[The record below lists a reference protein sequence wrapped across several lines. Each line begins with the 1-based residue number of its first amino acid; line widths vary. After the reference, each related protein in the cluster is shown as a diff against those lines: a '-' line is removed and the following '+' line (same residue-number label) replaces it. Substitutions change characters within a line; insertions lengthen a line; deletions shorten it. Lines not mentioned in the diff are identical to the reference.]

1 MLNNKGEREL
11 AYVVKVTDVINIPE
25 AEKVELVKVN
35 EWTCMVQK
43 GAFKPGDL
51 AVYFEIDSKLPQ
63 KPEFE
68 FTAKYDYRIKTQKYF
83 KGTVISQG
91 LVMHPDDLHLINIK
105 EGDFLTKE
113 LGVTYYEPEDN
124 IRKESS
130 SKAQKKTTLE
140 TKMKNWSHKHPRAAK
155 SKLLYKLVKLFY
167 SLTYKKKVSL
177 AWPSWVVKTDEERCQ
192 NMPQLFR
199 EPLNSIEWIATEK
212 IDGTSTTFT
221 MKADKPKKRKLI
233 TCSRNLVIDPNTS
246 STSSVYA
253 EMRDKYQMDKV
264 LSHILSQHNTFD
276 YITIQGEAFGG
287 SIQKRNYGPE
297 HRLAI
302 FNIIYA
308 ESGKPPKRLNPIEM
322 KKFVDDLNKWLKEE
336 VPGSVPLMTVPI
348 VEESYKLPSTC
359 NELLQYAHGQSQIDK
374 GLREGV
380 VFRSTD
386 GVYSFKAVDNE
397 FILKYHN

>member
-1 MLNNKGEREL
+1 MLNKKGEREL
-11 AYVVKVTDVINIPE
+11 VYVVRVTDVISIPD

-35 EWTCMVQK
+35 GWTCMVQK
-43 GAFKPGDL
+43 GAFHPGDL

-68 FTAKYDYRIKTQKYF
+68 FTAKYDYKIKTQKYF

-130 SKAQKKTTLE
+130 SKAQKKMTLE
-140 TKMKNWSHKHPRAAK
+140 TRMKKWSGQHPRAAK
-155 SKLLYKLVKLFY
+155 FKLLYKVVKLFY

-177 AWPSWVVKTDEERCQ
+177 VWPSWVVKTDEERCQ
-192 NMPQLFR
+192 NLPQLFT
-199 EPLNSIEWIATEK
+199 EPMQSIHWIATEK

-221 MKADKPKKRKLI
+221 MKQDKPKKRKLI
-233 TCSRNLVIDPNTS
+233 TCSRNLVINPDTS
-246 STSSVYA
+246 ASSSVYI
-253 EMRDKYQMDKV
+253 EMRNKYSMEKV
-264 LSHILSQHNTFD
+264 LSYILSQHPEYDF
-276 YITIQGEAFGG
+276 ITIQGEAFGG
-287 SIQKRNYGPE
+287 TIQKRNYGPE

-302 FNIIYA
+302 FNIIIG
-308 ESGKPPKRLNPIEM
+308 ESGKPNKRLNPIEM
-322 KKFVDDLNKWLKEE
+322 IDYVNQLNEAKI
-336 VPGSVPLMTVPI
+336 SDTPLMTVPL
-348 VEESYKLPSTC
+348 VCEDFKLPNTC
-359 NELLQYAHGQSQIDK
+359 GELLDFAHGDSKIDK

-380 VFRSTD
+380 VFRSLD
-386 GVYSFKAVDNE
+386 GKDSFKAVDN
-397 FILKYHN
+397 IYLLKYHA